1 MKKSGIISII
11 IASVLVVIGVTLG
24 LIFGLKKDKT
34 KNDLYITIE
43 AEDKIY
49 DGEALM
55 VNVLSSQD
63 TTFEIFYKSHDAHD
77 EEYSAVAPIK
87 VGNYDIKVVATRE
100 NKNLTEET
108 QVSILPKELYIDGL
122 DINSKVYDGNKE
134 IEFDNELLL
143 NGVVKDDD
151 VILNYDDL
159 VISFDN
165 AEVEDNKNVSISGLL
180 IEGEDIGNYELKIPS
195 IRADIL
201 PREVIV
207 EGISVKDKIFDGTT
221 EAEIEGNI
229 ALNGLLENETK
240 VSFAGELKAN
250 FEYSEVGENIKI
262 IFSGLSL
269 TGDNA
274 KNYIL
279 IYPEIYANITEKPH
293 YIVNY
298 SVNNEEYGYIE
309 GDLTQE
315 IEQGE
320 NCSIVTAIANEGFKF
335 IKWSDGLTSPSRT
348 DKNILSS
355 KNITAIFAKDVS
367 FDFINNVSDVIIDS
381 VASIDDNGY
390 IQVAVDDTLDSVTTL
405 TDKLDLLIEDSWTL
419 TTEFQMN
426 SVGNNGL
433 FTILGVKQASS
444 TSDAYALQIDTN
456 RLRIY
461 MAGEAGYNFKK
472 PLSLNKDYRMTLSSD
487 GSGNLSIVIEEIDG
501 NIEVINDTFEYV
513 ASTNYVVHCDVI
525 GNSFFGSSNQNSS
538 GVIYSLHIEDNSS
551 QEPEEEVIIKYQVNS
566 DEMGYISGETTQ
578 IIKFGESG
586 NEVEAIA
593 NEGYRFVRWSDGV
606 KTAKRSESNVRKS
619 ITITA
624 YFEKIIDVS
633 DFEFVNNFNE
643 ISVSTLP
650 NLTEEG
656 YLEIGMSDNLE
667 KTTTLSD
674 TLILRKTDAFTIS
687 SKFRME
693 QFSGEGFISFFGT
706 KNATGGDDAF
716 ALQINQNLLRI
727 YMGGEFRVG
736 LDTTLQLNTD
746 YIFKLTSYG
755 NQNILLQIL
764 LAEDQSEVVNK
775 NFVYDTETDYIVN
788 CNTIGNTFYMG
799 TNQNG
804 AGRIYYIHL
813 EKGEVIPPETQTYN
827 LNYTVNDASMGRIE
841 GQLSQK
847 VEEGND
853 GTTVIAVANEGFK
866 FVKWSDGILDSERT
880 DRKVNRNISVQAIF
894 EKEKIDVNTF
904 DFENSFNDVIVDS
917 SSRID
922 ENGYIQVTL
931 EDNDENVTIL
941 NETLT
946 LLPSQKWTIES
957 KFKITYLQGEKY
969 YFTFLGVLEGND
981 VKDIYALQVSQKAL
995 RIYAGGKDNEYIL
1008 QNDLSFDKEY
1018 IFSLSCDGLNAL
1030 VLNIT
1035 DAFTQ
1040 EKIVENQI
1048 IEYDGDKVV
1057 NANVIGNSIYLGGN
1071 QCSEGTIY
1079 YLHIN
1084 NVYQCPENPGGEK
1097 FTLTYKVNNEE
1108 YGYIE
1113 GNSIQIVKKGLNGE
1127 TVTAK
1132 ANAGYRFVKWDDEK
1146 MSAQR
1151 LDENITENKII
1162 TAIFEPVSSVESF
1175 DFINEVSDIKIEN
1188 PMSVDENGIIQVS
1201 MNDTQSDVTTL
1212 SGKLVLKTNEI
1223 WTMETKFKMT
1233 ELKDGDWYFT
1243 FLGTYVAG
1251 TAEEVFALQINT
1263 TTFRIYMGTNNGFDF
1278 YPLDKTLELNKEYTL
1293 TLSCDGK
1300 QNLTLNIVDSKEVT
1314 VIENQVI
1321 NFTSSEYVSNCDV
1334 IGNSFYH
1341 TGETVINQGSAG
1353 EIYYLHIKKD

>member
-24 LIFGLKKDKT
+24 FIFGLKKDKT

-63 TTFEIFYKSHDAHD
+63 TTFEIFYKSHDSND

-229 ALNGLLENETK
+229 ALNGLLESETK

-320 NCSIVTAIANEGFKF
+320 NCSTVTAI
-335 IKWSDGLTSPSRT
+335 
-348 DKNILSS
+348 
-355 KNITAIFAKDVS
+355 
-367 FDFINNVSDVIIDS
+367 
-381 VASIDDNGY
+381 
-390 IQVAVDDTLDSVTTL
+390 
-405 TDKLDLLIEDSWTL
+405 
-419 TTEFQMN
+419 
-426 SVGNNGL
+426 
-433 FTILGVKQASS
+433 
-444 TSDAYALQIDTN
+444 
-456 RLRIY
+456 
-461 MAGEAGYNFKK
+461 
-472 PLSLNKDYRMTLSSD
+472 
-487 GSGNLSIVIEEIDG
+487 
-501 NIEVINDTFEYV
+501 
-513 ASTNYVVHCDVI
+513 
-525 GNSFFGSSNQNSS
+525 
-538 GVIYSLHIEDNSS
+538 
-551 QEPEEEVIIKYQVNS
+551 
-566 DEMGYISGETTQ
+566 
-578 IIKFGESG
+578 
-586 NEVEAIA
+586 
-593 NEGYRFVRWSDGV
+593 
-606 KTAKRSESNVRKS
+606 
-619 ITITA
+619 
-624 YFEKIIDVS
+624 
-633 DFEFVNNFNE
+633 
-643 ISVSTLP
+643 
-650 NLTEEG
+650 
-656 YLEIGMSDNLE
+656 
-667 KTTTLSD
+667 
-674 TLILRKTDAFTIS
+674 
-687 SKFRME
+687 
-693 QFSGEGFISFFGT
+693 
-706 KNATGGDDAF
+706 
-716 ALQINQNLLRI
+716 
-727 YMGGEFRVG
+727 
-736 LDTTLQLNTD
+736 
-746 YIFKLTSYG
+746 
-755 NQNILLQIL
+755 
-764 LAEDQSEVVNK
+764 
-775 NFVYDTETDYIVN
+775 
-788 CNTIGNTFYMG
+788 
-799 TNQNG
+799 
-804 AGRIYYIHL
+804 
-813 EKGEVIPPETQTYN
+813 
-827 LNYTVNDASMGRIE
+827 
-841 GQLSQK
+841 
-847 VEEGND
+847 
-853 GTTVIAVANEGFK
+853 ANEGFK

-1084 NVYQCPENPGGEK
+1084 NVYQGPENPGGEK